1 VILAVAGVCAA
12 GAGNLAAEERK
23 GKPYPASEPD
33 VVVRNVRLAS
43 APPLEES
50 PTGVVQFDVFNQGRS
65 DRREVTLEIAI
76 FETPPALGDA
86 APLPNLLVGPFRV
99 RTKSALKA
107 GYSVHYELRLRNF
120 LLACDCAA
128 TVEVV
133 DERDAA
139 QSPSA
144 ATFHLP

>member
-1 VILAVAGVCAA
+1 MCAA
-12 GAGNLAAEERK
+12 AAGDLAAEERQA
-23 GKPYPASEPD
+23 KPHPAIAPD

-50 PTGVVQFDVFNQGRS
+50 PTGVVKFDVFNEGKA
-65 DRREVTLEIAI
+65 DLHGVTLEIAI
-76 FETPPALGDA
+76 LDTPPALGTD

-120 LLACDCAA
+120 PLACDCSA
-128 TVEVV
+128 TVDVV
-133 DERDAA
+133 DDGEAA
-139 QSPSA
+139 RRTSA